1 MVKNFITNIVKIN
14 ADIYQNLKK
23 SWNLPFSKINPLLS
37 DDFWSSAVEVNLKKV
52 LVAGESL
59 NEKSP
64 NEGREDGVLPNED
77 PAGDPNLAVK
87 LPVVNNDSDFGALSI
102 LNENEA
108 AAFSTSWL
116 ELCFSVQF
124 KALFTSSKNSSANSA
139 VLNLKAKSSGDGSFS
154 EKSVAA
160 QDNVLS
166 PRFSNLISF
175 VR

>member
-1 MVKNFITNIVKIN
+1 MMYTFIKIMK
-14 ADIYQNLKK
+14 IKY
-23 SWNLPFSKINPLLS
+23 WNLPFPKINPLLS
-37 DDFWSSAVEVNLKKV
+37 DDFWLSVVWLNLKKE
-52 LVAGESL
+52 LVVGESL

-64 NEGREDGVLPNED
+64 NEGWEVGVFPIEE
-77 PAGDPNLAVK
+77 AEDPNLDVK
-87 LPVVNNDSDFGALSI
+87 LPGANNDSDFGALSI
-102 LNENEA
+102 LNEKEA

-124 KALFTSSKNSSANSA
+124 KALFTSFKNSSANSA

>member
-1 MVKNFITNIVKIN
+1 MYTFIKITK
-14 ADIYQNLKK
+14 IKY
-23 SWNLPFSKINPLLS
+23 WNLPFPKSNSLLS
-37 DDFWSSAVEVNLKKV
+37 DDFWLSVVELNLKKV

-64 NEGREDGVLPNED
+64 NEGREDGALPTEE
-77 PAGDPNLAVK
+77 AAEDPNLAAK
-87 LPVVNNDSDFGALSI
+87 LPGVNNDSDFGAFSI

-116 ELCFSVQF
+116 ELCFSEQF
-124 KALFTSSKNSSANSA
+124 KALFTSFKNSSANSA
-139 VLNLKAKSSGDGSFS
+139 VLNLKAKSSGHGSFS